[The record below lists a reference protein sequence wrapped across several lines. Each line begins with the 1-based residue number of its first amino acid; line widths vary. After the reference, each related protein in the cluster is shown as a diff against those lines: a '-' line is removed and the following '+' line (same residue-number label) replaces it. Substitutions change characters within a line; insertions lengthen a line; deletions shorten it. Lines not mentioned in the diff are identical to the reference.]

1 MMSTCCGSVSLQ
13 PYDWVIGRREGAC
26 QDLASIAH
34 ANRGEKVVGE
44 WAGGRTSWIAV
55 SPRVLRLESL
65 YNQHVCDGCQK
76 TLRGLL
82 EFSRLLGEEVESR
95 ISEVRHNVF
104 RQHILEHITQ

>member
-1 MMSTCCGSVSLQ
+1 MKRARKVLLEQ
-13 PYDWVIGRREGAC
+13 PCPE
-26 QDLASIAH
+26 
-34 ANRGEKVVGE
+34 
-44 WAGGRTSWIAV
+44 AV
-55 SPRVLRLESL
+55 TKDSFLESL

-104 RQHILEHITQ
+104 RQHITQ